1 MKSALVTICVLL
13 IMTAALAEAFQADGI
28 IEPHRVVNLGSPQR
42 GVIAAVEVER
52 GDTVKK
58 GQILA
63 RLQSEVE
70 EALMEMKKA
79 NMEFTGRKTERME
92 PLFKKELLAK
102 ADMDE
107 AETGKAVARAEYKY
121 ATETVNRL
129 RITSPINGVIVQRF
143 LSPGEY
149 VENQPIMKVAE
160 IDPLNVE
167 VILPLSKYKLVNIGM
182 KARVQPESP
191 IGGQYSASVIIK
203 DKVID
208 AASGTF
214 GVRLI
219 LSNPGFRIPAGI
231 KCKVIFP

>member
-1 MKSALVTICVLL
+1 MKSVLVTVSVAL
-13 IMTAALAEAFQADGI
+13 IMTAALAQAFQADGI

-42 GVIAAVEVER
+42 GVIAGVEAER

-58 GQILA
+58 GQVLV

-70 EALMEMKKA
+70 EALTEMKKA
-79 NMEFTGRKTERME
+79 NMEFTSRKTDRME
-92 PLFKKELLAK
+92 PLFKKDLLAK

-121 ATETVNRL
+121 ASEALNRL
-129 RITSPINGVIVQRF
+129 RISSPLNGIVVQRF

-149 VENQPIMKVAE
+149 VENQPIMKIAE

-167 VILPLSKYKLVNIGM
+167 VVLPLNKYKLVSVGM
-182 KARVQPESP
+182 KARVYPESP
-191 IGGQYSASVIIK
+191 IGGQYSAVVIIK

-214 GVRLI
+214 GVRLT
-219 LSNPGFRIPAGI
+219 LANPGFRIPAGI
-231 KCKVIFP
+231 KCKVVFP